1 MKIPCPPHLRRRLA
15 VLRRQGFTLMEML
28 IVLSII
34 ALLMGMVI
42 FQMKDFFGGAKPE
55 KAKADILAFKEMLA
69 SYQLQNGTLP
79 TSEQGLK
86 VLWAKPTAEPIPE
99 HWHGLLEEET
109 LDPWGHSYVYRN
121 PGRHNPNG
129 YDVFS
134 MGEDGQPDTDDD
146 IGNWTDNKSSQ

>member
-1 MKIPCPPHLRRRLA
+1 
-15 VLRRQGFTLMEML
+15 
-28 IVLSII
+28 
-34 ALLMGMVI
+34 MGMVI

-121 PGRHNPNG
+121 PAGTIPTATTSSPWARTASPIPTTTSATGPTTSRPNRALLPRAPSPPRRSRRRWEG
-129 YDVFS
+129 
-134 MGEDGQPDTDDD
+134 GA
-146 IGNWTDNKSSQ
+146 IH